1 MRGRL
6 VECKEFSC
14 ASEDEGV
21 LELRKIRFQ
30 ECRDGLL
37 LPEETSTISRDISIS
52 ISLFKFSPYKFWI
65 PISEDLSRFHS
76 ENRCVF
82 FSTTNYGFE
91 GISFTLFVRDIL
103 KETLT

>member
-6 VECKEFSC
+6 VEYKEFSC

-52 ISLFKFSPYKFWI
+52 NHCLNFPHINFGYPSQRIYPDFIQKTVAYSSPL
-65 PISEDLSRFHS
+65 PIMGLRAYLLPYLLEIF
-76 ENRCVF
+76 
-82 FSTTNYGFE
+82 
-91 GISFTLFVRDIL
+91 
-103 KETLT
+103 